1 MYLIIHYI
9 NIMVNQE
16 EIKECYSNI
25 MEKEKI
31 TVEIEFSIGFS
42 INFRTIY
49 QTLDAL
55 KIMMVYAWEKYEYGT
70 YKDFFKGKELE
81 TKYLSVRQ
89 YPHEIVVN
97 DFKKYLRLF
106 HVRTIFDE
114 DVESLKK
121 MEEIIN
127 SLV

>member
-1 MYLIIHYI
+1 
-9 NIMVNQE
+9 MVNQE